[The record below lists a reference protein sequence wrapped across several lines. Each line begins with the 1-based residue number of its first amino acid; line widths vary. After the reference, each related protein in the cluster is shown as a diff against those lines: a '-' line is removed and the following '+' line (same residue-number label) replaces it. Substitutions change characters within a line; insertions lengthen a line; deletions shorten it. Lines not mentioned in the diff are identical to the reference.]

1 MTKIDDARAL
11 AQRLGLT
18 LCVVGPDQI
27 EVTTGDDEP
36 RMMTVAQF
44 LQVYGGR

>member
-1 MTKIDDARAL
+1 MSNLDKAHAV
-11 AQRLGLT
+11 AERLGLT